1 MRYFLNHL
9 LFKESNKLNICD
21 SFATT
26 ILRKKIH
33 IIGGGSAALF
43 LAAMLSPDKFRVHV
57 YEKNKALGRKFLVA
71 GQGGFNLTHS
81 EPPTLFKTRYREAM
95 MGEVFLKHDNTAFR
109 NWLKELGIETVV
121 GSSRRVYPVKGM
133 KPIEVLNAIEKQLEK
148 NGVLLHFGHRFCG
161 WDAQSQLIFEVNGEQ
176 KKVTAETTVLALG
189 GGSWRVT
196 GSDGSWLEYLVSK
209 GICVNPFQASNCA
222 FKVNWPEV
230 VKERLAGKAI
240 KNAQFTCGNI
250 THAGEAVITAF
261 GIEGSGVY
269 PLSEAVRKQLEEK
282 GKAYVQID
290 FKPQKTQE
298 EIKDVIK
305 NKLYK
310 NTTDALREGLKL
322 SEAVLY
328 LLKTIVSKEQF
339 LNADALAGVT
349 KHFQLE
355 ISDMA
360 TLDEAISTVGGID
373 MRELN
378 SAFELKKMPGVYAIG
393 EMLDWDAPTGG
404 YLLQMCYSMAA
415 EVAGRLR

>member
-1 MRYFLNHL
+1 MK
-9 LFKESNKLNICD
+9 KEV
-21 SFATT
+21 
-26 ILRKKIH
+26 H

-43 LAAMLSPDKFRVHV
+43 LAAMLPPEKFRVHI

-81 EPPTLFKTRYREAM
+81 EPPALFKTRYREAF
-95 MGEVFLKHDNTAFR
+95 MGEVFLKQDNSVFR
-109 NWLKELGIETVV
+109 NWLKELGVETVV

-148 NGVLLHFGHRFCG
+148 NAVLLHFGHMFCG
-161 WDAQSQLIFEVNGEQ
+161 WDAQNHLIFEVNGEQ
-176 KKVTAETTVLALG
+176 KMVSAETTVLALG

-196 GSDGSWLEYLVSK
+196 GSDGSWAEYLVSK
-209 GICVNPFQASNCA
+209 GIRVKPFQASNCA
-222 FKVNWPEV
+222 FKIAWPEV

-240 KNAQFTCGNI
+240 KNAQFTCGNV

-269 PLSEAVRKQLEEK
+269 PLSEIVRKQLEEK
-282 GKAYVQID
+282 GTAYVQID

-298 EIKDVIK
+298 AIKDVIE

-310 NTTDALREGLKL
+310 NTTEALREGLKL
-322 SEAVLY
+322 SDAVLY
-328 LLKTIVSKEQF
+328 LLKTMLSKEQF
-339 LNADALAGVT
+339 LNTDALAKGI

-355 ISDMA
+355 ISELA
-360 TLDEAISTVGGID
+360 PLDEAISTVGGID
-373 MRELN
+373 MREV
-378 SAFELKKMPGVYAIG
+378 SSEFELKKMPGVYAIG

-404 YLLQMCYSMAA
+404 YLLQMCFSMAA
-415 EVAGRLR
+415 EVAGRLRGLVDEMIS